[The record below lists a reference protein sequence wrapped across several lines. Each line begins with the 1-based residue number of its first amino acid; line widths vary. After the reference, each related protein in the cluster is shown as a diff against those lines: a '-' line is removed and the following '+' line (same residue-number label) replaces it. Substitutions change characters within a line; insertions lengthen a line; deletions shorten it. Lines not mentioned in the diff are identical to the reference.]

1 MVKSR
6 PLISIAH
13 CTEKERV
20 GSMSLP
26 IQSTQSSSSAGRSA
40 GNGASAGQAMPL
52 ASPAP
57 SEGEEKKKKVTSSAY
72 FFATCGQGHV
82 FRLAICTM
90 FSHCVK

>member
-72 FFATCGQGHV
+72 FLPRAARVMYSDLLSARCS
-82 FRLAICTM
+82 RIA
-90 FSHCVK
+90 